1 MARGCAFGT
10 DLLDLV
16 LHLGLDIGS
25 LPIRLVLLGVGALLW
40 RCRFGEPRFE
50 VRLRPYSGFV
60 SPYPVVNS
68 RWYCWVLFLL
78 GGVLGNVAVI
88 FPLAGLDALGPP
100 PGAAGRTFWATLFSP
115 LFLLFLNLLP
125 FPAHLSRPPHPH

>member
-50 VRLRPYSGFV
+50 VRLLPYSGFV

-88 FPLAGLDALGPP
+88 CLLAGVDAVAAPLRPGGQSRGAPFVLFIFPLPAHS
-100 PGAAGRTFWATLFSP
+100 SP
-115 LFLLFLNLLP
+115 LFVRARGALG
-125 FPAHLSRPPHPH
+125 